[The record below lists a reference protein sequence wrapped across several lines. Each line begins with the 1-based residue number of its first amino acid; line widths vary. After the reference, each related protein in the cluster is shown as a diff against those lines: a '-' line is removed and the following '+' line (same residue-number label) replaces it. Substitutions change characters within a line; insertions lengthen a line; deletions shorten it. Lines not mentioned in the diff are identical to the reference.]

1 MSSNQ
6 SFDIAKTRK
15 KPYAKPRI
23 EDYGTVVRL
32 TGTGGEAT
40 LVDGPG
46 PFDFGSGAGG

>member
-6 SFDIAKTRK
+6 SLDIAKPRK

-32 TGTGGEAT
+32 TQTSDGTA
-40 LVDGPG
+40 VDGPA
-46 PFDFGSGAGG
+46 PFDIGSGAGG